1 MGFNCFL
8 HVPQCEGGNAIDS
21 PAGILKIHTFKKLPI
36 INPNKKNIIDTFPPK
51 SFKNELCINIS

>member
-1 MGFNCFL
+1 M
-8 HVPQCEGGNAIDS
+8 HVPHCEGGNAIDS

-51 SFKNELCINIS
+51 LFKNELFINIS